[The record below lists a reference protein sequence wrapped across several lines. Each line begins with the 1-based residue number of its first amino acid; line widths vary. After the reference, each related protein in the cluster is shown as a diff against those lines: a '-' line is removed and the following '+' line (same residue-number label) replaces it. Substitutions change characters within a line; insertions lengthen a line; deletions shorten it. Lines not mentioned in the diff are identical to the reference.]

1 MSDHPAEQ
9 PTASDRV
16 VTWIRRLRVPIVLFW
31 MFLAAATNVFV
42 PQLEKVGE
50 EHNVALS
57 APSAPSMKA
66 FKRIGAAFHEFE
78 ALGTPRDYEAALA
91 VLGGRIAEGVGR
103 LEDARRSYHDA
114 AESDDRP
121 AAAESTAS

>member
-1 MSDHPAEQ
+1 MSDHLAEQ

-31 MFLAAATNVFV
+31 MFLATATNVFV

-57 APSAPSMKA
+57 PLPAPSMNA
-66 FKRIGAAFHEFE
+66 FKRIGA
-78 ALGTPRDYEAALA
+78 
-91 VLGGRIAEGVGR
+91 GRIIWPLRRRLAYIYPTHGRAHQSVVLIVCTTLFRGRTVG
-103 LEDARRSYHDA
+103 
-114 AESDDRP
+114 
-121 AAAESTAS
+121 